1 MFSEQNKVLSVKDL
15 MTVFR
20 LCDPD
25 RTGRIKIDYLQEL
38 AHSFTPQTD
47 HRQEINNILDELD
60 PNGYGTLSFK
70 EFCSGVRAIRRRQ
83 KIQERKYSLRK
94 LKGETLCAQA
104 PHHHRQ
110 ILPTSDSSVRFHIAA
125 ESMMSPTTAATDSTM
140 GNGSAGPEPSFLL
153 NPPDSP
159 RPAEQSKSQCSSLSD
174 GENYEWNGEGVDIDA
189 DSGIS
194 SDRNLGDGIRTRSP
208 SSGINRHTWLRTSLR
223 RTSSSNPDN
232 LPNRRWG
239 SFRHN
244 GKRQLGSNAL
254 ASDYSQLYRS
264 SSFNSSGR
272 SSTCDTADDMYS
284 DASLEEDVHD
294 LHHKFQVLQ
303 QQVGVLQDSANQN
316 DERYTRAKSDNAAL
330 QARVIM
336 LEEQLRDTEMRYDER
351 LQDEQRRSREM
362 LNRLEREKQLQLE
375 NASIRL
381 HAAETEASN
390 LKEEVAR
397 QRIRIEKLEN
407 ERKELTDQIQ
417 DLTNEVILAKEQA
430 TSFKEKERRL
440 NQEHEAQ
447 VQLIEE
453 LSREIERLR
462 SEARTPALPTTSPE
476 TIRLEELHE
485 EITNL
490 RNKNTQLQ
498 EANDELQASL
508 LHAGLEQGRMLTAG
522 ENSLAAELEAMTHDE
537 MQQALK
543 EQQEVNLQ
551 LRCYIDGIL
560 LNIVE
565 NYPQLLEVKH
575 RSA

>member
-94 LKGETLCAQA
+94 LK
-104 PHHHRQ
+104 
-110 ILPTSDSSVRFHIAA
+110 

-381 HAAETEASN
+381 HAAETEATN

-522 ENSLAAELEAMTHDE
+522 ENNLAAELEAMTHDE

>member
-94 LKGETLCAQA
+94 LK
-104 PHHHRQ
+104 
-110 ILPTSDSSVRFHIAA
+110 

-254 ASDYSQLYRS
+254 AS

-381 HAAETEASN
+381 HAAETEATN

-522 ENSLAAELEAMTHDE
+522 ENNLAAELEAMTHDE
-537 MQQALK
+537 PVIPHDRESVAKMQQALK

>member
-94 LKGETLCAQA
+94 LK
-104 PHHHRQ
+104 
-110 ILPTSDSSVRFHIAA
+110 

-254 ASDYSQLYRS
+254 ASQLYRS

-381 HAAETEASN
+381 HAAETEATN

-522 ENSLAAELEAMTHDE
+522 ENNLAAELEAMTHDE